1 MKNKFSIA
9 MSLAVILAM
18 LLTSVGLADN
28 INNDIAAHVGSDNI
42 SVGGFTTVGYKVV
55 ASGGD
60 NQTGCNA
67 IDGSPLNL
75 TINVPTNVSA
85 SGATLLAGNKLK
97 FTTCGDFQYV
107 TYTSN
112 VAADYPIT
120 TSYSD
125 TGTGTYNDNADFT
138 LHVTGSS
145 DTTAPVLS
153 LPSNI
158 TTESTGSSGA
168 VVNFTA
174 TANDAVD
181 GSVAVTCV
189 PASGSTFAIGTAT
202 VTCSATDAAGNTG
215 TGSFTVKVQ
224 DTTAPVLSLPS
235 NITTEATGPSGAVAI
250 FSASALDIVDGSVA
264 VTCIPASGSTF
275 AIGTATVTCSATDAA
290 GNTGTGSFTVKVQD
304 TTAPVVT
311 VPANMTLE
319 ATGPSGAVAIFSA
332 SALDIV
338 DGSVAVTCIP
348 ASGSTFAIGTATVT
362 CSATDAAGNTGTG
375 SFTVKV
381 QDTTAPVVTV
391 PANMTLEATGPS
403 GAVAIFSASALDI
416 VDGSVAVTC
425 IPASGSTFAIGTA
438 TVTCS
443 ATDAAG
449 NTGTGSF
456 TVKVQDTTAPVVTV
470 PANMTLEATGPSGA
484 VAIFSASALDIVDGS
499 VAVTCIPAS
508 GSTFAIGTATVTCS
522 ATDAAGNTGTG
533 SFTVKVQDTT
543 APVVTVPANMTLE
556 ATGPSGAVAIF
567 SASALDIVDGSV
579 AVTCIP
585 ASGSTFAIGTATVTC
600 SATDAAGNTGTGSF
614 TVKVQDTTA
623 PVVTVPA
630 NMTLEATGPSGAVA
644 IFSASALDIVDG
656 SVAVTCIPAS
666 GSTFAIGTATVTCSA
681 TDAAGNT
688 GTGSFTV
695 KVQDTTAPVVTV
707 PANMT
712 LEATGPSGAVAIF
725 SASALDIV
733 DGSVAV
739 TCIPASG
746 STFAIGTATV
756 TCSATDAAGNTGTG
770 SFTVKVQ
777 DTTAPVVTV
786 PANMTLEAT
795 GPSGAV
801 AIFSASALDIVD
813 GSVAV
818 TCIPASGSTFAIGTA
833 TVTCSATDAA
843 GNTGTGSFTVKVQ
856 DTTAPVVTVP
866 ANMTLEATGPSGA
879 VAIFSASALDIVDG
893 SVAVTCIPAS
903 GSTFA
908 IGTATVTCSAT
919 DAAGN
924 TGTGS
929 FTVKVQDTTAP
940 VVTVPANMTLEATGP
955 SGAVAIF
962 SASAL
967 DIVDGSVAV
976 TCIPASGS
984 TFAIGTATVTCS
996 ATDAAGNTGTG
1007 SFTVKVQDTTAPVVT
1022 VPANMTL
1029 EATGPSGAVA
1039 IFSASALDIVDGSV
1053 AVTCI
1058 PASGSTFAIGTAT
1071 VTCSATDAAGN
1082 TGTGSFTVKVQ
1093 DTTAPVVTVPANMT
1107 LEATGPSGAVA
1118 IFSASALDIV
1128 DGSVA
1133 VTCIPASGSTFA
1145 IGTATV
1151 TCSATDAAGN
1161 TGTGSFTVK
1170 VQDTTAP
1177 VVTVPA
1183 NISTS
1188 ATSISGAVVT
1198 YTATANDIVDG
1209 SVLVTCNPASGS
1221 TFAPGS
1227 TTVNCSA
1234 TDAAGNTGTG
1244 SFTISVTFNF
1254 SGFLAPVNNP
1264 NTVNTRKAGRTYPVK
1279 WQLPK

>member
-158 TTESTGSSGA
+158 TTEATGPSGA
-168 VVNFTA
+168 VAIFSA
-174 TANDAVD
+174 SALDIVD
-181 GSVAVTCV
+181 GSVAVTCIPASGSTFAIGTATV
-189 PASGSTFAIGTAT
+189 TCSATDAAGNTGTGSFTVKVQDTTAPVLSLPSNITTEATGPSGAVAIFSASALDIVDGSVAVTCIPASGSTFAIGTATVTCSATDAAGNTGTGSFTVKVQDTTAPVLSLPSNITTEATGPSGAVAIFSASALDIVDGSVAVTCIPASGSTFAIGTAT

-600 SATDAAGNTGTGSF
+600 SATDAAGNTGT
-614 TVKVQDTTA
+614 
-623 PVVTVPA
+623 
-630 NMTLEATGPSGAVA
+630 
-644 IFSASALDIVDG
+644 
-656 SVAVTCIPAS
+656 
-666 GSTFAIGTATVTCSA
+666 
-681 TDAAGNT
+681 
-688 GTGSFTV
+688 
-695 KVQDTTAPVVTV
+695 
-707 PANMT
+707 
-712 LEATGPSGAVAIF
+712 
-725 SASALDIV
+725 
-733 DGSVAV
+733 
-739 TCIPASG
+739 
-746 STFAIGTATV
+746 
-756 TCSATDAAGNTGTG
+756 
-770 SFTVKVQ
+770 
-777 DTTAPVVTV
+777 
-786 PANMTLEAT
+786 
-795 GPSGAV
+795 
-801 AIFSASALDIVD
+801 
-813 GSVAV
+813 
-818 TCIPASGSTFAIGTA
+818 
-833 TVTCSATDAA
+833 
-843 GNTGTGSFTVKVQ
+843 
-856 DTTAPVVTVP
+856 
-866 ANMTLEATGPSGA
+866 
-879 VAIFSASALDIVDG
+879 
-893 SVAVTCIPAS
+893 
-903 GSTFA
+903 
-908 IGTATVTCSAT
+908 
-919 DAAGN
+919 
-924 TGTGS
+924 
-929 FTVKVQDTTAP
+929 
-940 VVTVPANMTLEATGP
+940 
-955 SGAVAIF
+955 
-962 SASAL
+962 
-967 DIVDGSVAV
+967 
-976 TCIPASGS
+976 
-984 TFAIGTATVTCS
+984 
-996 ATDAAGNTGTG
+996 
-1007 SFTVKVQDTTAPVVT
+1007 
-1022 VPANMTL
+1022 
-1029 EATGPSGAVA
+1029 
-1039 IFSASALDIVDGSV
+1039 
-1053 AVTCI
+1053 
-1058 PASGSTFAIGTAT
+1058 
-1071 VTCSATDAAGN
+1071 
-1082 TGTGSFTVKVQ
+1082 
-1093 DTTAPVVTVPANMT
+1093 
-1107 LEATGPSGAVA
+1107 
-1118 IFSASALDIV
+1118 
-1128 DGSVA
+1128 
-1133 VTCIPASGSTFA
+1133 
-1145 IGTATV
+1145 
-1151 TCSATDAAGN
+1151 
-1161 TGTGSFTVK
+1161 
-1170 VQDTTAP
+1170 
-1177 VVTVPA
+1177 
-1183 NISTS
+1183 
-1188 ATSISGAVVT
+1188 
-1198 YTATANDIVDG
+1198 
-1209 SVLVTCNPASGS
+1209 
-1221 TFAPGS
+1221 
-1227 TTVNCSA
+1227 
-1234 TDAAGNTGTG
+1234 
-1244 SFTISVTFNF
+1244 
-1254 SGFLAPVNNP
+1254 
-1264 NTVNTRKAGRTYPVK
+1264 
-1279 WQLPK
+1279 